1 MHRFI
6 AKAVSSPRALIIN
19 RQMRRSGV
27 LPIHQGCFP
36 STSQIRPWVE
46 SRRRQHWVH
55 APGGAPRTARN
66 WGSHS
71 FHTFIEPRATARD
84 SGPFIAGGQR
94 VDVRIVEKSVVA
106 VPPRVGLWRE
116 ESRASCQPAG
126 SLYHRPLLPGCQ
138 GPRPLYL
145 RADTEVVVGDESGSL
160 LVLGVEPGVEGA
172 EGHARESQH
181 EGQKAPGA
189 GCNRERQE

>member
-1 MHRFI
+1 
-6 AKAVSSPRALIIN
+6 
-19 RQMRRSGV
+19 MRRSGV
-27 LPIHQGCFP
+27 LRVHRRHFP
-36 STSQIRPWVE
+36 STPQIQPWVE

-55 APGGAPRTARN
+55 APGGALSGPHPTPAAARSACN

-71 FHTFIEPRATARD
+71 FHTFIEPGATAPA

-116 ESRASCQPAG
+116 EGRASCQLRG
-126 SLYHRPLLPGCQ
+126 SLHHRPLPPRCQ
-138 GPRPLYL
+138 GHGPVYL
-145 RADTEVVVGDESGSL
+145 RADTEVVVGDEPGAL
-160 LVLGVEPGVEGA
+160 RVPGVEPGVEGA

-181 EGQKAPGA
+181 EGQKAPSA
-189 GCNRERQE
+189 GCNREKKA